1 VCSEKSRW
9 KICGKEAEED
19 IGYRMIVMGSK
30 GIRRRDC
37 MKVRIMEFAYDIGR
51 AGVENK
57 AVDVI
62 L

>member
-1 VCSEKSRW
+1 MCSEKSRW

-19 IGYRMIVMGSK
+19 IGHRMIVMGSE
-30 GIRRRDC
+30 GIWRRDC
-37 MKVRIMEFAYDIGR
+37 MKVRIMEFAYDIGG
-51 AGVENK
+51 AGMEDK